1 MQTYADAVFDCPKLP
16 GLCKEV
22 RLDLDFREMEPLR
35 PLIMLLLL
43 LR

>member
-16 GLCKEV
+16 ILFKEV
-22 RLDLDFREMEPLR
+22 RLDLDFRETEPLR
-35 PLIMLLLL
+35 PLMMLLLL